1 MSATAPAPGSA
12 PTPGSAPA
20 SPAGLFGE
28 WRVRHSAS
36 IGEWKH
42 DVRVFARDKLAVI
55 SLAWIVLI
63 VVLAVA
69 APVVSPYPAQ
79 GRGDAD
85 VAARLQAPS
94 VHHLFGTDELGR
106 DVLSRVVYGSR
117 IALIMPFV
125 TMIGVLLIGIPLGG
139 IAGYYGGMV
148 DEVIMRIT
156 DVFLAFPSLI
166 LTMALVAFLGPSL
179 RNVGI
184 AIVVTWWPWYTRLVR
199 GMAVSLRQRP
209 FVKVART
216 MGVRNPR
223 IILRHILP
231 HAFGPVIVQMTVDVG
246 TVILAVA
253 AMSFLGL
260 GAKPPTPDWGLMIS
274 SGRDYILQQW
284 WIGTFPGLAIFA
296 LVLAF
301 NFVGDGLR
309 DVLDPRMKR

>member
-1 MSATAPAPGSA
+1 MSTTV
-12 PTPGSAPA
+12 PTGFSD
-20 SPAGLFGE
+20 
-28 WRVRHSAS
+28 WRVRHAAS
-36 IGEWKH
+36 IAEGRH
-42 DVRVFARDKLAVI
+42 SVRVFMRDKLAVI
-55 SLAWIVLI
+55 SLAWIVFM

-69 APVVSPYPAQ
+69 APVMAPYPGQ
-79 GRGDAD
+79 GQGEPD
-85 VAARLQAPS
+85 VAVRLQAPS
-94 VHHLFGTDELGR
+94 SHHLFGTDELGR

-117 IALIMPFV
+117 IALVMPFV
-125 TMIGVLLIGIPLGG
+125 TMLGVLLIGIPLGG
-139 IAGYYGGMV
+139 IAGYFGGMI
-148 DEVIMRIT
+148 DEAVMRVT

-216 MGVRNPR
+216 MGVRDWR

-231 HAFGPVIVQMTVDVG
+231 HSFGPVIVQMTVDVG

-274 SGRDYILQQW
+274 TGQSYILQQW

-296 LVLAF
+296 LVGAF

-309 DVLDPRMKR
+309 DVLDPRMRR

>member
-1 MSATAPAPGSA
+1 MSVTAQ
-12 PTPGSAPA
+12 TR
-20 SPAGLFGE
+20 AGGLSD
-28 WRVRHSAS
+28 WRVRHAAS
-36 IGEWKH
+36 ISEWRH
-42 DVRVFARDKLAVI
+42 SVRVFSRDRLAVI
-55 SLAWIVLI
+55 AVAWIAFMA
-63 VVLAVA
+63 VLAVG
-69 APVVSPYPAQ
+69 APVIAPYPSQ
-79 GRGDAD
+79 GQGQPD
-85 VAARLQAPS
+85 VAIRLQAPS
-94 VHHLFGTDELGR
+94 GHHLFGTDELGR

-117 IALIMPFV
+117 IALVMPFV

-139 IAGYYGGMV
+139 IAGYFGGMV
-148 DEVIMRIT
+148 DEAVMRVT

-166 LTMALVAFLGPSL
+166 LTMALVAFLGASL

-216 MGVRNPR
+216 MGVRDLR

-274 SGRDYILQQW
+274 TGQSYILQQW
-284 WIGTFPGLAIFA
+284 WIGTFPGLAIFL

-301 NFVGDGLR
+301 NLVGDGLR
-309 DVLDPRMKR
+309 DVLDPRMRR

>member
-1 MSATAPAPGSA
+1 MSVT
-12 PTPGSAPA
+12 TQTPA
-20 SPAGLFGE
+20 SGLSD
-28 WRVRHSAS
+28 WRVRHAAS
-36 IGEWKH
+36 LSEWRH
-42 DVRVFARDKLAVI
+42 SVRVFSRDRLAVI
-55 SLAWIVLI
+55 AVVWIAFM
-63 VVLAVA
+63 VVLAVG
-69 APVVSPYPAQ
+69 APLIAPYPSQ
-79 GRGDAD
+79 GQGQPD
-85 VAARLQAPS
+85 VSIRLQAPS
-94 VHHLFGTDELGR
+94 AHHLFGTDELGR

-117 IALIMPFV
+117 IALVMPFV

-139 IAGYYGGMV
+139 IAGYFGGLV
-148 DEVIMRIT
+148 DEAVMRVT

-166 LTMALVAFLGPSL
+166 LTMALVAFLGASL

-216 MGVRNPR
+216 MGVRDLR

-274 SGRDYILQQW
+274 TGQSYILQQW
-284 WIGTFPGLAIFA
+284 WIGTFPGLAIFL

-301 NFVGDGLR
+301 NLVGDGLR
-309 DVLDPRMKR
+309 DVLDPRMRR

>member
-1 MSATAPAPGSA
+1 MSTAVS
-12 PTPGSAPA
+12 TLYSD
-20 SPAGLFGE
+20 
-28 WRVRHSAS
+28 WRVRHAASVAEWRHSA
-36 IGEWKH
+36 
-42 DVRVFARDKLAVI
+42 RVFMRDKLAVI
-55 SLAWIVLI
+55 SLLWIVFI

-69 APVVSPYPAQ
+69 APVLAPYPGQ
-79 GRGDAD
+79 GRGEPD
-85 VAARLQAPS
+85 VAVRLQAPS
-94 VHHLFGTDELGR
+94 VHHWFGTDELGR

-117 IALIMPFV
+117 IALVMPFV
-125 TMIGVLLIGIPLGG
+125 TMLGVLLIGIPLGG
-139 IAGYYGGMV
+139 IAGYFGGMI
-148 DEVIMRIT
+148 DEVVMRVT

-184 AIVVTWWPWYTRLVR
+184 AIVITWWPWYTRLVR

-216 MGVRNPR
+216 MGVRDWR
-223 IILRHILP
+223 IIVRHILP
-231 HAFGPVIVQMTVDVG
+231 HSFGPVIVQMTVDVG

-260 GAKPPTPDWGLMIS
+260 GAKPPTSDWGLMIS
-274 SGRDYILQQW
+274 TGRDYILQQW

-309 DVLDPRMKR
+309 DVLDPRMRR

>member
-1 MSATAPAPGSA
+1 MSNAAPSIL
-12 PTPGSAPA
+12 SD
-20 SPAGLFGE
+20 
-28 WRVRHSAS
+28 WRVRHAAS
-36 IGEWKH
+36 ISEGKH
-42 DVRVFARDKLAVI
+42 DVRIFMRDKLAVI
-55 SLAWIVLI
+55 GLAWIVFIL
-63 VVLAVA
+63 VLAVA
-69 APVVSPYPAQ
+69 PSLVAPNPQQ
-79 GRGDAD
+79 GKGEPN
-85 VAARLQAPS
+85 VPARLQAPS
-94 VHHLFGTDELGR
+94 AHHLFGTDELGR

-117 IALIMPFV
+117 IALTMPFV
-125 TMIGVLLIGIPLGG
+125 TMLGVLLIGIPLGG
-139 IAGYYGGMV
+139 IAGYYGGMI
-148 DEVIMRIT
+148 DEVVMRIT

-216 MGVRNPR
+216 MGVPNLR

-231 HAFGPVIVQMTVDVG
+231 HSFGPVIVQMTIDVG

-274 SGRDYILQQW
+274 SGRDFFLEQW
-284 WIGTFPGLAIFA
+284 WIATFPGLAIFA